1 MPVGRKGYAGVK
13 QRRESISFPEF
24 NIWFMSWNGVGQI
37 GEKKKNTRVFIKLE
51 TKSFNNRHYTLE
63 LHWSF

>member
-24 NIWFMSWNGVGQI
+24 NIWLMSWNGVGQI
-37 GEKKKNTRVFIKLE
+37 GEKKKKPLE
-51 TKSFNNRHYTLE
+51 FL
-63 LHWSF
+63 

>member
-24 NIWFMSWNGVGQI
+24 NIWLMSWNGVGQI
-37 GEKKKNTRVFIKLE
+37 GEKKKPLE
-51 TKSFNNRHYTLE
+51 FL
-63 LHWSF
+63 